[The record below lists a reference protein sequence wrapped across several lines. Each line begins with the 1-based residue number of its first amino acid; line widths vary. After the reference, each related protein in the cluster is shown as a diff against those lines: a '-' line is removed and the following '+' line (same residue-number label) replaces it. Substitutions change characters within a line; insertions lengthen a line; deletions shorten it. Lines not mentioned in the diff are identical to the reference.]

1 MKVMWG
7 GVGGTD
13 VALVRLIVTE
23 HGISYRGRP
32 LGKRSAQSNRE
43 GYVSPG
49 RMGEPVAGQC
59 ALRGARDVPAGE
71 RDNWSNVVNPGPYP
85 DPKGRGNTSMVRKGR

>member
-7 GVGGTD
+7 GVGGTY

-43 GYVSPG
+43 GYVSKGADG
-49 RMGEPVAGQC
+49 RAIHRVVRPERRRRRSRQRAGQ
-59 ALRGARDVPAGE
+59 LE
-71 RDNWSNVVNPGPYP
+71 
-85 DPKGRGNTSMVRKGR
+85 